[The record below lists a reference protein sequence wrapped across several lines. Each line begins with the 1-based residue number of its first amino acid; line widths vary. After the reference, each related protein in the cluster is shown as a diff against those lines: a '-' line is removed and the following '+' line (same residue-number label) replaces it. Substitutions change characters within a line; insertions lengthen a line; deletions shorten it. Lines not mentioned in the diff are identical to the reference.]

1 MRHLNYS
8 HLLYFWTVAREGS
21 IAKASNV
28 LHLTP
33 QTISGQLKLLDD
45 AIGDRLFVR
54 AGRRLVLSDLGKVVF
69 QYADEIFSL
78 GAELAH
84 VARGKAPGMPL
95 VLNVGIVDSIPKLV
109 TYRVLEPALK
119 LDERLKLTCHEAT
132 LENLLSDL
140 AVHRLDLVLS
150 DRPVPAGLNVRAYH
164 HLLGGSGVSIF
175 AAPSLAKSLK
185 KRFPQSLKGAPFLMS
200 ANSPALRSQLEEWF
214 DAQDIAPVIVGEFDD
229 SALMKSFGQAGV
241 GVFAGPTTL
250 EAEISQMYRVQILG
264 QVPNVQERFYAISPE
279 RKLKHP
285 AIVAIT
291 ERARETI
298 FAQRSEA
305 A

>member
-164 HLLGGSGVSIF
+164 HLLGGSGVSMF

-241 GVFAGPTTL
+241 GVFAGPTAL
-250 EAEISQMYRVQILG
+250 EAEICQMYRVQILG

-298 FAQRSEA
+298 FAQQSEA

>member
-185 KRFPQSLKGAPFLMS
+185 KRFPQSLNGAPFLMS
-200 ANSPALRSQLEEWF
+200 ANSPALRSQLAEWF

-241 GVFAGPTTL
+241 GVFAGSTAL
-250 EAEISQMYRVQILG
+250 ETEISQMYRVQILG

-298 FAQRSEA
+298 FAQQSEA